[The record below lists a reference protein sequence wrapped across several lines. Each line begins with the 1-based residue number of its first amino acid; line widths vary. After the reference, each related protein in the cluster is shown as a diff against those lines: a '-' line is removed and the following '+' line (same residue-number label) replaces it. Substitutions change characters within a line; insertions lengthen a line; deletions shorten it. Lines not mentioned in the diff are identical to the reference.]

1 MKRKIR
7 LVIISVFS
15 FSLLISMILPVFS
28 QIQQNALIAIQQAD
42 EKLTYT
48 LSLLEEF
55 GDSTDIRD
63 LVISTDEARYLI
75 SKAKEEYNE
84 TNYTSAYEDAMDA
97 NEQLDAI
104 INQIE
109 LIQDKKQQNNIFL
122 FSLLGVFSAIFTV
135 LFIFIFIRNIYPWYL
150 EKRIEEYEK
159 LEIKYD
165 KYKVESKK

>member
-1 MKRKIR
+1 
-7 LVIISVFS
+7 
-15 FSLLISMILPVFS
+15 
-28 QIQQNALIAIQQAD
+28 
-42 EKLTYT
+42 
-48 LSLLEEF
+48 
-55 GDSTDIRD
+55 
-63 LVISTDEARYLI
+63 
-75 SKAKEEYNE
+75 
-84 TNYTSAYEDAMDA
+84 MDA

>member
-75 SKAKEEYNE
+75 SKAKE
-84 TNYTSAYEDAMDA
+84 
-97 NEQLDAI
+97 
-104 INQIE
+104 
-109 LIQDKKQQNNIFL
+109 
-122 FSLLGVFSAIFTV
+122 
-135 LFIFIFIRNIYPWYL
+135 
-150 EKRIEEYEK
+150 
-159 LEIKYD
+159 
-165 KYKVESKK
+165 